1 MASHKPKRRRLNPS
15 QLDKGGGDS
24 ENESDFSDPPLQNG
38 SQNIPVR
45 STKNAS
51 TVLKRSGDHRAN
63 TTSGASV
70 FRLQLDELL
79 VKVHSRPSQGSRMKS
94 AENALRKLKR
104 VIEHIPD
111 REPTAVSIFLY
122 NRNFKLGDSLYRF

>member
-15 QLDKGGGDS
+15 ELDKGNGDS
-24 ENESDFSDPPLQNG
+24 EAESDAPLQNG
-38 SQNIPVR
+38 SQNIPVK

-51 TVLKRSGDHRAN
+51 TGPKRSGNHEVN

-79 VKVHSRPSQGSRMKS
+79 AKVHVRPSQGSRMKS
-94 AENALRKLKR
+94 AEDALRKLKR

-111 REPTAVSIFLY
+111 YEPIAVSIPLHS
-122 NRNFKLGDSLYRF
+122 LGSDW

>member
-1 MASHKPKRRRLNPS
+1 MASHKPKRRRLNLS
-15 QLDKGGGDS
+15 QFNKGDGGS
-24 ENESDFSDPPLQNG
+24 EAESDFSDEPLQNG
-38 SQNIPVR
+38 SQNIPVK

-51 TVLKRSGDHRAN
+51 TGSKRSGDHGVN

-79 VKVHSRPSQGSRMKS
+79 AKVHVRPAHGSRMKS
-94 AENALRKLKR
+94 AEDALRKLKR

-111 REPTAVSIFLY
+111 LEPIAVSIPLH
-122 NRNFKLGDSLYRF
+122 NLGSDW